1 MNLVTTD
8 SLQIKTNQ
16 AMGKIPLNLN
26 LLIVQVSC
34 TISSL
39 KFTTSHTKLS
49 YKSIGLDVHV

>member
-39 KFTTSHTKLS
+39 KFTTSHSKLG
-49 YKSIGLDVHV
+49 YKSIG